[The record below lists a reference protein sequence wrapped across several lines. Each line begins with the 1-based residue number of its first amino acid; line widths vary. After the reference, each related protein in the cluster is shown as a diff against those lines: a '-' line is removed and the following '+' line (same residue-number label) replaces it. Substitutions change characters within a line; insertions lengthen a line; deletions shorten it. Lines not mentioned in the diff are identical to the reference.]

1 MRSAR
6 DGVAKSWIVGHLLGA
21 HLSIVRCTNPSFPL
35 STGVTPMT
43 SQENQGAV
51 TADRKAGPQPRDP
64 VDAML
69 RGRYAQKSFSV
80 WVLKR
85 LCDLYPK

>member
-1 MRSAR
+1 
-6 DGVAKSWIVGHLLGA
+6 
-21 HLSIVRCTNPSFPL
+21 
-35 STGVTPMT
+35 MT

-51 TADRKAGPQPRDP
+51 TADRKVGSKPRDP

-69 RGRYAQKSFSV
+69 RGRYSQKNFTV

-85 LCDLYPK
+85 ICDLYPK

>member
-1 MRSAR
+1 
-6 DGVAKSWIVGHLLGA
+6 
-21 HLSIVRCTNPSFPL
+21 
-35 STGVTPMT
+35 MT

-51 TADRKAGPQPRDP
+51 TAGRKAGSKPMDP

-69 RGRYAQKSFSV
+69 RGRYTQESFTV

-85 LCDLYPK
+85 MCDLYPK

>member
-1 MRSAR
+1 MS
-6 DGVAKSWIVGHLLGA
+6 
-21 HLSIVRCTNPSFPL
+21 
-35 STGVTPMT
+35 

-51 TADRKAGPQPRDP
+51 RKPMEP

-69 RGRYAQKSFSV
+69 RGRYAQGSFTV

-85 LCDLYPK
+85 ICDLYPK

>member
-1 MRSAR
+1 
-6 DGVAKSWIVGHLLGA
+6 
-21 HLSIVRCTNPSFPL
+21 
-35 STGVTPMT
+35 MT

-51 TADRKAGPQPRDP
+51 TADRKAGPQPRDRDP